1 MAAPGPS
8 VLFNAASPD
17 TADCCELS
25 PMVDDWSTAC
35 SDALLVSQ
43 VISQANSRGK
53 VVRNLPFMDA
63 TR

>member
-1 MAAPGPS
+1 MAAPGAS

-43 VISQANSRGK
+43 ANSRGK
-53 VVRNLPFMDA
+53 AVRNLPFMDA